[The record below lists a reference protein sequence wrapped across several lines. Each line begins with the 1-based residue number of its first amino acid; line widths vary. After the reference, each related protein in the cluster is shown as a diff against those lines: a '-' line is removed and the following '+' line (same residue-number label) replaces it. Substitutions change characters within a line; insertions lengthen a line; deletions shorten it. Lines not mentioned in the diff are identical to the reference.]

1 MARIT
6 NTQRIAQLEAQLADQ
21 KALLADQSAKM
32 EQMLALLAGTPPTP
46 PAPPAKAKSTSRAKS
61 KAKSH
66 PRAKKTAKWNY
77 FACGRANCG
86 IMREALRERLGQPAG
101 KSWNQLTA
109 LAEEMKV
116 SYADIVA
123 PFGG

>member
-21 KALLADQSAKM
+21 NAKM
-32 EQMLALLAGTPPTP
+32 DQMLALLAGTPATP
-46 PAPPAKAKSTSRAKS
+46 PAPPAKPKSKAKSTSRAK
-61 KAKSH
+61 KPAQ
-66 PRAKKTAKWNY
+66 WNY
-77 FACGRANCG
+77 FACGRENCR
-86 IMREALRERLGQPAG
+86 IMREALRERLDQPKG
-101 KSWNQLTA
+101 MTWNQLTA
-109 LAEEMKV
+109 LAKAAKV